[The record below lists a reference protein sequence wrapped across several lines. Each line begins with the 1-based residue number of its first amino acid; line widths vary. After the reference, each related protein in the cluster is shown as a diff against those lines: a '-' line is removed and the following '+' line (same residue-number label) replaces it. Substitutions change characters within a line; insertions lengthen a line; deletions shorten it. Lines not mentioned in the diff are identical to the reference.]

1 MTYQVKFTET
11 TNPAKP
17 AITVAD
23 QTLNNQTSVTFVGK
37 NYAGYAPII
46 AENFLHLLE
55 NFARSTSPAN
65 PVEGQLWYDNTAGV
79 NLLKVYDGTSW
90 NPAGNVKKAGKTTLP
105 GGFPSVGSSTKGD
118 LWVDTDNQ
126 QLYLFSGS
134 NWLLIGPQ
142 YSEGLKTGP
151 MIESIIATDNVSKS
165 VISLYSE
172 DYRIAVVSKEAFT
185 PKATIPGFPAIN
197 QGITLSTVDAASTTA
212 PTRFH
217 GTATQADA
225 LLVNGSTV
233 SSTNFLRSD
242 DISTTNYGLNIRSSA
257 GLSVGSDLS
266 FNISANDTSTILQ
279 SKTSGRSID
288 IKMNNAG
295 STATVLHID
304 SNGQIGLGIDNTS
317 PAEALDVDGNIAA
330 SGKLILSS
338 TQDSTALGI
347 GSISTAG
354 GLSVAKKTNFGQDAS
369 IYGKLYVKSINP
381 STSLVDPEAIL
392 PETSNVYD
400 IGSATRTFRNVYA
413 DSFVGTFNGTVIGS
427 LSGSITGSAAKLAS
441 PTTFSLVGDVSSNAI
456 AFDGQG
462 DDPAVFTTEITTGFI
477 TSKEL
482 VTNSLLTDE
491 LLVYRPSIG
500 LKRYTKQTLIS
511 NIPTVPVGAI
521 FPFAGSTA
529 PAGYLLCDG
538 SEVRISTYSALYSVI
553 GYTYKAAS
561 LLIGKSTFA
570 VPDFR
575 GRFGLGRDNMDN
587 NLTVQDKTSPDSAP
601 ILIDAGGGSAN
612 RVTDIVADTLGA
624 GSGTE
629 TKSLS
634 VSNIPNHVHTLNS
647 GNAQYYAAGIPGGP
661 ADVLANPGYGMP
673 SSSTGYGLANSGGV
687 DSPSHGTPFNAMNP
701 YLTINYIIFTGVL

>member
-23 QTLNNQTSVTFVGK
+23 QTLNNQTSITFVGK
-37 NYAGYAPII
+37 NYAGYAPVI

-55 NFARSTSPAN
+55 NFAKSTAPVN
-65 PVEGQLWYDNTAGV
+65 PIEGQLWYDNTAGV
-79 NLLKVYDGTSW
+79 DLLKVYDGTSW
-90 NPAGNVKKAGKTTLP
+90 NPAGNVKKAGKSTLP
-105 GGFPSVGSSTKGD
+105 GGFPAVGSSTTGD

-185 PKATIPGFPAIN
+185 PKATISGFPAIN
-197 QGITLSTVDAASTTA
+197 QGITLSTVDSTSATS

-217 GTATQADA
+217 GTASQADA

-233 SSTNFLRSD
+233 SSNNFLRSD
-242 DISTTNYGLNIRSSA
+242 ETSTTNYGLNIRSTA

-266 FNISANDTSTILQ
+266 FNIGTDGTSTILQ
-279 SKTSGRSID
+279 SKTSGNSID

-295 STATVLHID
+295 STVSVVHID
-304 SNGQIGLGIDNTS
+304 STSKVGIGVNNTD
-317 PAEALDVDGNIAA
+317 PAEVLDVDGNIAA
-330 SGKLILSS
+330 SGNLLLSS
-338 TQDSTALGI
+338 VQDSTALGT
-347 GSISTAG
+347 GSIVTAG
-354 GLSVAKKTNFGQDAS
+354 GLSVAKKSNFGQDTS

-381 STSLVDPEAIL
+381 STLLADPEAIL
-392 PETSNVYD
+392 PETTNVYD
-400 IGSATRTFRNVYA
+400 IGSASRTFRNVYA
-413 DSFVGTFNGTVIGS
+413 SSFVGTFNGTVIGS

-441 PTTFSLVGDVSSNAI
+441 PTTFSLTGDVSSNAI

-462 DDPAVFTTEITTGFI
+462 DDPAIFTTEITSGFI

-482 VTNSLLTDE
+482 VTNSLPTDE
-491 LLVYRPSIG
+491 LLIYRTGSG
-500 LKRYTKQTLIS
+500 LKRYTKQTLVS

-529 PAGYLLCDG
+529 PAGYLFCDG
-538 SEVRISTYSALYSVI
+538 SEVRISTYSTLYSVI

-570 VPDFR
+570 LPDLR

-587 NLTVQDKTSPDSAP
+587 NLTVQDKTSSDESP

-629 TKSLS
+629 TKSLT
-634 VSNIPNHVHTLNS
+634 VNNLPNHVHTLNS

-687 DSPSHGTPFNAMNP
+687 DSASHGTPFNTMNP